1 MKMHFIQN
9 HYRNI
14 IKYDFLN
21 KFYLTNTQDIPKI
34 KKFMLN
40 FNCKSTDFK
49 TILISLLAL
58 ELLTLKKG
66 EITKSKTTNISI
78 KIRKGSPVGCKVQ
91 LKKSQCFFFLEKLFN
106 QILPSIKQFDGLDFE
121 FVKKKKSVD
130 FKIKKVFNL
139 VELEPH
145 YKFFKNIKS
154 LEVSLIT
161 DSTSYT
167 KTFFLLKSFRFPIS
181 S

>member
-78 KIRKGSPVGCKVQ
+78 KIH
-91 LKKSQCFFFLEKLFN
+91 LN
-106 QILPSIKQFDGLDFE
+106 I
-121 FVKKKKSVD
+121 SV
-130 FKIKKVFNL
+130 NRA
-139 VELEPH
+139 
-145 YKFFKNIKS
+145 
-154 LEVSLIT
+154 T
-161 DSTSYT
+161 A
-167 KTFFLLKSFRFPIS
+167 KTFTPSV
-181 S
+181 

>member
-1 MKMHFIQN
+1 MHFIHN
-9 HYRNI
+9 HYRNV

-21 KFYLTNTQDIPKI
+21 KFYLTNTQDIPEI
-34 KKFMLN
+34 KKLMLN
-40 FNCKSTDFK
+40 INCKSTDFK
-49 TILISLLAL
+49 TILISIFAL

-66 EITKSKTTNISI
+66 EFTKSKTTNISI
-78 KIRKGSPVGCKVQ
+78 KIRKGSPVGCKVL

-106 QILPSIKQFDGLDFE
+106 QIFPAIKQFDGLDFK

-145 YKFFKNIKS
+145 YKFFKNIQS
-154 LEVSLIT
+154 LEVSIIT
-161 DSTSYT
+161 NSTSYV
-167 KTFFLLKSFRFPIS
+167 KTLFLLKSFRFPIS